1 MMATE
6 GACDMSFPKALL
18 WTIFV
23 AAIAFG
29 LPRLTHGQKAPRITG
44 TYTDMYYNREGG
56 DVLGEEIRIVYTSRG
71 YQGALQF
78 AEGVPEA
85 LVVVDVKVDGSRI
98 SFTIPEDSPSG
109 GQFSGAIENGVLK
122 GEFRFK
128 AGGSEK
134 VSLRRGKSYWD

>member
-1 MMATE
+1 MN
-6 GACDMSFPKALL
+6 FPRALL
-18 WTIFV
+18 SAIFV
-23 AAIAFG
+23 ASISLCALPG
-29 LPRLTHGQKAPRITG
+29 LAQAQKEPRITG
-44 TYTDMYYNREGG
+44 TYTDMHYNEEGG
-56 DVLGEEIRIVYTSRG
+56 DVLGEEIRIVYSAGG

-85 LVVVDVKVDGSRI
+85 LIVVGVKVDGNKI
-98 SFTIPEDSPSG
+98 SFTIPGDSSYA

-134 VSLRRGKSYWD
+134 VSLKKGKSYWD